1 MYSSSKVTS
10 FHLKKKS
17 PHSAS
22 FMDTCFIFLIISV
35 EIDRVFNNQTNNLKT
50 NSYPKSYYDVENQSL
65 ITLKCKENQ
74 KKQSCKDQMQ
84 GFRVV
89 SVRK

>member
-10 FHLKKKS
+10 FLLKKKKKKS

-22 FMDTCFIFLIISV
+22 FMDTCFFFLIISV

-50 NSYPKSYYDVENQSL
+50 NSYPKTDYDGENQSL
-65 ITLKCKENQ
+65 ITLKY
-74 KKQSCKDQMQ
+74 
-84 GFRVV
+84 
-89 SVRK
+89 